1 MRIQVGRPRKE
12 MLQLQQA
19 RIPTAAAEALLQRM
33 LEKIAG
39 LRAERDHM
47 KAELP
52 KPRKEYFG
60 DDPNPPPSIKALA
73 EVRQLAMR
81 EGWCFQ
87 HVQAI
92 SVAIDQYAE
101 KALCNREY
109 FLNKPY
115 SIGGR
120 NGDVP

>member
-1 MRIQVGRPRKE
+1 MVK
-12 MLQLQQA
+12 
-19 RIPTAAAEALLQRM
+19 
-33 LEKIAG
+33 
-39 LRAERDHM
+39 
-47 KAELP
+47 
-52 KPRKEYFG
+52 YFG
-60 DDPNPPPSIKALA
+60 DDPNPPPFIKALA

-92 SVAIDQYAE
+92 IVAIDQYAE